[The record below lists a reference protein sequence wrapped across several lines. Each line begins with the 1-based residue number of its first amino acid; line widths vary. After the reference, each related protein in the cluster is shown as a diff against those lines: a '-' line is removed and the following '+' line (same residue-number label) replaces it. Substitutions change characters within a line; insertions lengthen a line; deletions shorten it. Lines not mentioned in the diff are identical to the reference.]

1 MIELI
6 SESKPIARKE
16 HVCMAC
22 EFAFEAIG
30 YETFTFSE
38 LRTLVKARKANYRI
52 QKGQVYVR
60 QNNIY
65 DGEFYTFKAIPEV
78 HQLCIDHN
86 LYEE

>member
-6 SESKPIARKE
+6 SESKPKARKE
-16 HVCMAC
+16 RVCMAC
-22 EFAFEAIG
+22 EFAFGAIG
-30 YETFTFSE
+30 YETFSFSE
-38 LRTLVKARKANYRI
+38 LRILVKARKANYRI

-78 HQLCIDHN
+78 HQICIDHD